1 MGIAANRLRRV
12 QGLVKSVKHAR
23 RLVRASPYAVGLW
36 GVEAVGLTPSFLC
49 AFRTRVAAASG
60 INQARRCPTTA
71 IYVAFGLD
79 PLEDLM
85 RRMLVSFY
93 SWAAVIP
100 IRRLAPAW
108 KVIHDGL
115 VHDGLFTW
123 SKAEGHI
130 GALIGMLHHIGWSA

>member
-1 MGIAANRLRRV
+1 M
-12 QGLVKSVKHAR
+12 
-23 RLVRASPYAVGLW
+23 RASPYAVGLW
-36 GVEAVGLTPSFLC
+36 GVEAVGLTPTSLC

-85 RRMLVSFY
+85 RRVLVSFY
-93 SWAAVIP
+93 SWAADVP

-108 KVIHDGL
+108 AVIYDGL
-115 VHDGLFTW
+115 MHNGLFTW
-123 SKAEGHI
+123 GKVDACLGPSGFQRCTLEEPFQKHRIITLHI
-130 GALIGMLHHIGWSA
+130 FLQPILH